1 MARVLE
7 SLRMAL
13 ARKSFQLVPVPD
25 GPCELAQREFAVLDI
40 ETTGGKPE
48 EERIIEIAA
57 LVLQGGRVVRSFSQL
72 VDPER
77 HIPPF
82 ITKLTGINNDMVSSR
97 PHICEVLP
105 RFLDFAADAV
115 MVAHHSDFDIGFI
128 SASSKRI
135 GLEIGNDT
143 LCTRKLSKHILPWLP
158 SHSLS
163 TIADFFGIDIRNRHR
178 ALGDAEATTKLLDIF
193 LRYAQRRSLRT
204 FDELKR
210 LECGQYQLF

>member
-1 MARVLE
+1 
-7 SLRMAL
+7 MAL
-13 ARKSFQLVPVPD
+13 ARKSFQLVPVSD

-48 EERIIEIAA
+48 DERIIEIAA
-57 LVLQGGRVVRSFSQL
+57 LVLKDGAIIRSFSQL

-82 ITKLTGINNDMVSSR
+82 ITKLTGINSEMVSSR
-97 PHICEVLP
+97 PHIGEVLP
-105 RFLDFAADAV
+105 RFLNFAGDAV

-128 SASSKRI
+128 TASAKRI
-135 GLEIGNDT
+135 GLEFGNEV
-143 LCTRKLSKHILPWLP
+143 LCTRKLGKYILPWLP

-178 ALGDAEATTKLLDIF
+178 ALGDAEATTKILDIF
-193 LRYAQRRSLRT
+193 LRYVQRRGLKT
-204 FDELKR
+204 FNELKQ
-210 LECGQYQLF
+210 LERGQFQLF

>member
-1 MARVLE
+1 VLE
-7 SLRMAL
+7 SWGMAL
-13 ARKSFQLVPVPD
+13 ARKSFQLVPVSD

-48 EERIIEIAA
+48 DERIIEIAA
-57 LVLQGGRVVRSFSQL
+57 LVLKDGAIMRSFSQL

-82 ITKLTGINNDMVSSR
+82 ITKLTGINSEMVSSR
-97 PHICEVLP
+97 PHIGEVLP

-128 SASSKRI
+128 TASARRI
-135 GLEIGNDT
+135 GLEFDNEV
-143 LCTRKLSKHILPWLP
+143 LCTRKLGKYILPWLP

-178 ALGDAEATTKLLDIF
+178 ALGDAEATTKILDIF
-193 LRYAQRRSLRT
+193 LRYVQRRGLKT
-204 FDELKR
+204 FDELKQ
-210 LECGQYQLF
+210 LERGQLQLF